1 MAGVIAGVLYGI
13 GTGPG
18 DPELVTRKAWRIV
31 SQAAV
36 VAYPA
41 PEGGESFARAIMADA
56 IAPDCVEIEMAVPMV
71 SGRAPAQSI
80 YDDGAA
86 AIADHLEAGRD
97 VAVLC
102 EGDPLFYG
110 SFMYILA
117 RLRDRFETRIIPGV
131 TSMTACAAAHNHAL
145 VARNDILTVLPG
157 TLDDETLASQLKV
170 ADAAVIMKIGRNLPR
185 LRALLEQQGLLDHA
199 LYTSHASLPHQQM
212 MPLAEAP
219 DKAPYF
225 SMIILYK
232 GHDPWI

>member
-1 MAGVIAGVLYGI
+1 MAGILYGV

-31 SQAAV
+31 ENARV
-36 VAYPA
+36 VAYPSA
-41 PEGGESFARAIMADA
+41 EGSGSFARAIMAEA
-56 IAPDCVEIEMAVPMV
+56 ISDQAVEIEMPVPMV

-80 YDDGAA
+80 YDEGAA

-131 TSMTACAAAHNHAL
+131 TSMTACASAHNHAL

-157 TLDDETLASQLKV
+157 TLNDETIAARLNDC
-170 ADAAVIMKIGRNLPR
+170 DAAVIMKLGRNLPR
-185 LRALLEQQGLLDHA
+185 LRALLERLGLLEKA
-199 LYTSHASLPHQQM
+199 LYTGHASLPHQQM
-212 MPLAEAP
+212 MPLSEAP
-219 DKAPYF
+219 DDAPYF

-232 GHDPWI
+232 GNDPWI